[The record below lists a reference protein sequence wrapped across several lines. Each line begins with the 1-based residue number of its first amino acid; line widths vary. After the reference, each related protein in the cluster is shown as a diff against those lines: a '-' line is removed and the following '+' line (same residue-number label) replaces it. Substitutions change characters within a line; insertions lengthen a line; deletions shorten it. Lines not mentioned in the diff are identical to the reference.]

1 MEGLRR
7 VLKLPAVTFIAVG
20 MTIGGGIFVFT
31 GIVLKITGPALP
43 VAFSLAV
50 IPVFLSMLPLAM
62 LGSALPVTGGNY
74 IYPSRMV
81 SPRLAFT
88 GIWVYALA
96 TFFGQIPLYSI
107 ACARYIQVI
116 VPNVSETVFAAG
128 LITFFCIINVIGIKP
143 AARLQA
149 LMVLILLS
157 ALLFFS
163 LKGLAEPNLER
174 FDSIFQMGTGSLLLG
189 IALLTFTYLGSNGI
203 IELGQEI
210 KDPAKVIPRAYF
222 IAFPLVTIIYLLVAL
237 AVVNSV
243 PWQSMTDVREPLIEI
258 GKASM
263 SPASLIYFVM
273 GGAVLAL
280 TTTLNGLLIMAT
292 KSLMAISSDGLLPK
306 GLGRINKRFGT
317 AHGLFLAIWAI
328 SMIGVFSGIALE
340 TFACYAAMGGI
351 IIFIPVLIASIV
363 FPNKYPEKYQNAP
376 FRLKGIWR
384 FLCPVTGILMGVF
397 FCIVILVDLKEPAK
411 VIPFF
416 IFILTGVVFYE
427 SRRRYLLKKG
437 IDVEKAIKNDDWIA
451 KHDT

>member
-1 MEGLRR
+1 MAIEGLKR
-7 VLKLPAVTFIAVG
+7 VLNLPAVAFIAVG

-43 VAFSLAV
+43 VAFTLAV
-50 IPVFLSMLPLAM
+50 VPVFLSMLPLAM

-107 ACARYIQVI
+107 ACARYFQVI
-116 VPNVSETVFAAG
+116 VPGISETGFAAG

-157 ALLFFS
+157 ALLLFS
-163 LKGLAEPNLER
+163 VKGLADPNPAR
-174 FDSIFQMGTGSLLLG
+174 FDTIFQKGTGSLFLG

-210 KDPAKVIPRAYF
+210 RNPAKVIPRAYF
-222 IAFPLVTIIYLLVAL
+222 IAFPIVTVIYLLVAL
-237 AVVNSV
+237 AVVNAV
-243 PWQSMTDVREPLIEI
+243 PWQSMVDVQEPLIEI
-258 GKASM
+258 GNATM
-263 SPASLIYFVM
+263 GPVGLIYFVI

-280 TTTLNGLLIMAT
+280 ATTLNGLLIMAT

-351 IIFIPVLIASIV
+351 IIFIPVLIAAMA
-363 FPNKYPEKYQNAP
+363 FPNKYPERYQNAA
-376 FRLKGIWR
+376 FRLKGFWR
-384 FLCPVTGILMGVF
+384 WFCPVTGILMGIF
-397 FCIVILVDLKEPAK
+397 FCIVILTDLKEPAK
-411 VIPFF
+411 VLPFF
-416 IFILTGVVFYE
+416 IFILSGVVFYDA
-427 SRRRYLLKKG
+427 RRRYLLKKG
-437 IDVEKAIKNDDWIA
+437 VDVEKAIKNNDWIGQ
-451 KHDT
+451 